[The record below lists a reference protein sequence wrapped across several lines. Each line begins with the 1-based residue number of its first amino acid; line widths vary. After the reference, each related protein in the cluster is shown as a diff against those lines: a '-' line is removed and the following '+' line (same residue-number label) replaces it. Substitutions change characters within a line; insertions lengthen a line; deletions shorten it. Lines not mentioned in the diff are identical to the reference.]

1 MFKNFKARVRSGSSQ
16 LKNGSVHGLDKLA
29 KNSSKRSTS
38 GSVSSTSSNNGES
51 RRGGHKGTTDQ
62 QRSVSAPGS
71 SQPGY
76 QARFTYDNKTN
87 RKAFRPPPVGIENNL
102 SYSPVPSSSSF
113 PTSAPYNL
121 QEHGYSPNSSA
132 MTSNTIHY
140 VYDNAVYDPNDTE
153 FNIFA
158 KQDGITPCSSR
169 LVVQCLT
176 SAFKESI
183 SQVGDTKVLQQV
195 VKPNLHH
202 FSKEEVQE
210 VKRLLC
216 KLFPHDGCTLK
227 EQALKKSIRESFG
240 DNVIRLTVAL
250 RIIWSSFPNGI
261 IPWESYY
268 KFTKWES
275 QTGFPPESF
284 HFRFSKFLPDRS
296 YTFCTFAFLEF
307 LLCILLQKNK
317 LMLDKSIQM
326 DLIFT
331 AGATAFVRDPSYC
344 SPANEETPPVIRSY
358 YQRGNALHRLF
369 VGYIRSLNHERKM
382 TDVYLLD
389 IFQIEQY
396 PPKPYKA
403 RSAKALTL
411 TIPKG
416 NPNGNDFTAL
426 ITQAASAK
434 KRFYASSSSFSRI
447 ENAFLDQFEEQTLR
461 VIMSFFSESSNRYI
475 TTFDDGFN
483 AEFLQGASKR
493 NKAHNRKGSDDD
505 NMAATWLQVAKE
517 QNGFDELLD
526 VLENNHMPEGGTLA
540 LGAPAATMGATPHRD
555 RKDDTKSTVRIG
567 KTDITEW
574 IINSWKYEMFMS
586 RVQNT
591 LLIKLTKKVDE
602 CNWLVLSCEE
612 NVNMNPKAI
621 PPPAKHPPVPK
632 ERPHRLQQPKG
643 VIREST
649 AISLPS
655 VREFVPTDL
664 PNLPVDIPIP
674 ETIPEAIP
682 ESNPGFK
689 QKIEGEQQKS
699 ITEQKNETN
708 PKHGEQQKQKANPES
723 RPMVVSKPTAVPK
736 PMAEQKV
743 MAGPKPVTGPKF
755 VSESKPTA
763 VPKSMAD
770 PKIMAGSKPTTEPK
784 SVTGPKPT
792 IESKPVTELE
802 PTAEPEPVSEHPKR
816 PSNGLNSGTT
826 VEPFKQLPAEST
838 EPPLPSNETL
848 IAKLNSVDVPPSVN
862 DTSYEKE
869 GNRTARN
876 SHNVLGDLL
885 ESCYTGSEV
894 EAVN

>member
-1 MFKNFKARVRSGSSQ
+1 MFKNFKARIRSGSSQ
-16 LKNGSVHGLDKLA
+16 LKSSGAHGLDKLA
-29 KNSSKRSTS
+29 KSGSKRSAS
-38 GSVSSTSSNNGES
+38 GSAATTSSNNRKS
-51 RRGGHKGTTDQ
+51 RNDGHDDGIDQ
-62 QRSVSAPGS
+62 QRSISAPGT

-76 QARFTYDNKTN
+76 QSHFADN
-87 RKAFRPPPVGIENNL
+87 RSPRQAYRPPPIGAGDEL
-102 SYSPVPSSSSF
+102 TYSPVPSSKSF
-113 PTSAPYNL
+113 PKSTRHYSQENPYSERNSL
-121 QEHGYSPNSSA
+121 TMLGGPN
-132 MTSNTIHY
+132 HY
-140 VYDNAVYDPNDTE
+140 VYDNAAYDTNDKE
-153 FNIFA
+153 FNIFS
-158 KQDGITPCSSR
+158 KPDGITPCSSR
-169 LVVQCLT
+169 LVVQSLT

-183 SQVGDTKVLQQV
+183 SHVGDTKVLQQV

-210 VKRLLC
+210 VKRLIC
-216 KLFPHDGCTLK
+216 KLFPYDGCTLK
-227 EQALKKSIRESFG
+227 DQALKKSINESFG

-250 RIIWSSFPNGI
+250 RIIWSSFPRGI
-261 IPWESYY
+261 IPWDSYY

-284 HFRFSKFLPDRS
+284 HFRFSKFLPDRN

-396 PPKPYKA
+396 PPRPYKA

-416 NPNGNDFTAL
+416 NPDGNDFTSL
-426 ITQAASAK
+426 ISQAASAK

-475 TTFDDGFN
+475 TTFDDGFD
-483 AEFLQGASKR
+483 ADFLQGASKR
-493 NKAHNRKGSDDD
+493 NKSHTRKVSDD
-505 NMAATWLQVAKE
+505 NMVATWLQMAKE

-540 LGAPAATMGATPHRD
+540 LGAPAATMGPTSRRD
-555 RKDDTKSTVRIG
+555 RTEAADSSVRIG

-621 PPPAKHPPVPK
+621 PPPAKHPPIPK
-632 ERPHRLQQPKG
+632 ERPHRLQQPK
-643 VIREST
+643 VTIREPAT
-649 AISLPS
+649 HSLPS
-655 VREFVPTDL
+655 VKESVPTDFSH
-664 PNLPVDIPIP
+664 LPVDLPIP
-674 ETIPEAIP
+674 ESFVEA
-682 ESNPGFK
+682 E
-689 QKIEGEQQKS
+689 
-699 ITEQKNETN
+699 
-708 PKHGEQQKQKANPES
+708 
-723 RPMVVSKPTAVPK
+723 PK
-736 PMAEQKV
+736 P
-743 MAGPKPVTGPKF
+743 
-755 VSESKPTA
+755 ESKPLPNPAEESLKGPISET
-763 VPKSMAD
+763 VREPSTESNAD
-770 PKIMAGSKPTTEPK
+770 A
-784 SVTGPKPT
+784 SV
-792 IESKPVTELE
+792 E
-802 PTAEPEPVSEHPKR
+802 PTKVSNASSVVESTKVSNASSVAEPTKESNASLAEEPIKEHNANASVEPTEESNASSVVEPTEKSNASSVMEPTKESNVDAAEEPTKHPVKSSV
-816 PSNGLNSGTT
+816 PSND
-826 VEPFKQLPAEST
+826 A
-838 EPPLPSNETL
+838 L
-848 IAKLNSVDVPPSVN
+848 IAKLNNVGISPSAI
-862 DTSYEKE
+862 DTRYEKN
-869 GNRTARN
+869 GNRTARSSRN
-876 SHNVLGDLL
+876 ILGDLL
-885 ESCYTGSEV
+885 ESCYSGNEV
-894 EAVN
+894 EAIN